1 MEHVLSPTSRVLL
14 TGATGL
20 IGGEIL
26 RRLDGQCAR
35 VWTLVRPRDG
45 VGPAERLTARYSR
58 SGEPFGPGPAVEP
71 VVGDVSAPDWGLN
84 PADRDRILANVDIII
99 HNAADTSF
107 AAHRDTG
114 KTNIESINRLIDLA
128 RSFPRP
134 PFIVYMGTATS
145 VGKVTSACLPEE
157 AGCQVGNDH
166 FNEYTRSKALAETAL
181 RASGL
186 PVLTLRPSIVLGAGL
201 PDPGFAK
208 QILWCVPLTRCF
220 RGLPIDPT
228 ARLDLVDVAYVAD
241 ATLALMRHGKRRWDC
256 YHVSAGPGG
265 AVSVGRMRQVVD
277 AMYRRKKPLQ
287 LVPPDEWNRDH
298 LRQYVRSPLQK
309 RVFRSLRHYLPFLN
323 MDVVYDDTR
332 LQTDLCDS
340 LPPLRSAADYLP
352 ELVHLIR
359 PRAALREAAM
369 P

>member
-1 MEHVLSPTSRVLL
+1 MNPVLSPASRVLI

-26 RRLDGQCAR
+26 RRLDGKCER
-35 VWTLVRPRDG
+35 VWALVRPRDG
-45 VGPAERLTARYSR
+45 IDPADRLAARYYR
-58 SGEPFGPGPAVEP
+58 SSDSFGPGPTVTAVT
-71 VVGDVSAPDWGLN
+71 GDVAAADWGLATTDLRLVLD
-84 PADRDRILANVDIII
+84 ADVII

-114 KTNIESINRLIDLA
+114 KTNVESIERLIELA
-128 RSFPRP
+128 RQFAKP
-134 PFIVYMGTATS
+134 PLIIYMGTATN
-145 VGKVTSACLPEE
+145 VGRIAGAVVGEDD
-157 AGCQVGNDH
+157 GCQTTAEH
-166 FNEYTRSKALAETAL
+166 FNEYTRSKAVAESRL

-201 PDPGFAK
+201 RDAGFAK

-228 ARLDLVDVAYVAD
+228 SRLDLVDVAFVAD
-241 ATLALMRHGKRRWDC
+241 AAVALARHPRRRFDC
-256 YHVSAGPGG
+256 YHLSAGTGG

-277 AMYRRKKPLQ
+277 EMYRRKRPLN
-287 LVPPDEWNRDH
+287 LVPPDEWSREH
-298 LRQYVRSPLQK
+298 LRKYVRTPLQK

-332 LQTDLCDS
+332 LRTDLADS
-340 LPPLRSAADYLP
+340 VPPLKCAADYMP
-352 ELVHLIR
+352 DLVRLIR

>member
-1 MEHVLSPTSRVLL
+1 MNPVLSQASRVLI

-26 RRLDGQCAR
+26 RRLDGKCER
-35 VWTLVRPRDG
+35 VWALVRPRDG
-45 VGPAERLTARYSR
+45 IDPTDRLAARYYR
-58 SGEPFGPGPAVEP
+58 SGDSFGPGPAV
-71 VVGDVSAPDWGLN
+71 VAVAGDVASTHWGLV
-84 PADRDRILANVDIII
+84 PADLRRVLDADVII

-114 KTNIESINRLIDLA
+114 KTNIESVERLIDLA
-128 RSFPRP
+128 GRFPKP
-134 PFIVYMGTATS
+134 PFIVYMGTATN
-145 VGKVTSACLPEE
+145 VGRITGAVVDEDD
-157 AGCQVGNDH
+157 GCNTAAEH
-166 FNEYTRSKALAETAL
+166 FNEYTRSKAVAELML
-181 RASGL
+181 RQSGL

-201 PDPGFAK
+201 RDAGFAK

-228 ARLDLVDVAYVAD
+228 SRLDLVDVGFVAD
-241 ATLALMRHGKRRWDC
+241 SAVALARHSSRHFGC
-256 YHVSAGPGG
+256 YHLSAGTTG

-277 AMYRRKKPLQ
+277 EMYLRKRPLD
-287 LVPPDEWNRDH
+287 LVPPEEWGREH
-298 LRQYVRSPLQK
+298 LRKYVRTPLQK

-332 LQTDLCDS
+332 LRTDLGDAV
-340 LPPLRSAADYLP
+340 PPLKSAAEYLP
-352 ELVHLIR
+352 DLVRLIR

>member
-1 MEHVLSPTSRVLL
+1 MHQVLSPASRVLL

-26 RRLDGQCAR
+26 RRLDGQCAQ
-35 VWTLVRPRDG
+35 VWALIRARDG
-45 VGPAERLTARYSR
+45 VGPAERLQARYQR
-58 SGEPFGPGPAVEP
+58 SGNNTRPGPSVEAVS
-71 VVGDVSAPDWGLN
+71 GDVAAPDWGLT
-84 PADRDRILANVDIII
+84 PADRDRILGSVDVII

-114 KTNIESINRLIDLA
+114 KTNVESVERLIEFA
-128 RSFPRP
+128 RRFPRP
-134 PFIVYMGTATS
+134 PMIVYMGTATN
-145 VGKVTSACLPEE
+145 VGRVTGACLPEE

-166 FNEYTRSKALAETAL
+166 FNEYTRSKAVAEATL
-181 RASGL
+181 RTSGL

-228 ARLDLVDVAYVAD
+228 ARLDLVTVGFVAD
-241 ATLALMRHGKRRWDC
+241 ATLALLRHPRRRFDI
-256 YHVSAGPGG
+256 YHLSAGPGG
-265 AVSVGRMRQVVD
+265 AISVGRMRQVVD
-277 AMYRRKKPLQ
+277 AMYRRKKPLH
-287 LVPPDEWNRDH
+287 LVPPDEWTREH
-298 LRQYVRSPLQK
+298 LRRYVRSPLQK

-323 MDVVYDDTR
+323 MDVVFDDTR
-332 LQTDLCDS
+332 LQIELGDAAPR
-340 LPPLRSAADYLP
+340 LPSAADYLP
-352 ELVHLIR
+352 DLVRLIR